1 MKDTKIISCK
11 ASTSISSILSSATAT
26 ARTLIES
33 KFPKGFFKHVHI
45 SDGLNEIQ
53 TEKDDFNRMSK
64 PTLIITPRYSTEN
77 GYMDLIP
84 RWQYTHQFMYTNK
97 RKNYNGVL
105 FDNINNIFMY
115 SIPDRIKLVFDF
127 KIKLPS
133 VQYAYNVMHVV
144 KQSFEVGGYTFLN
157 DVRLYTEIP
166 KLYTHIIAEEL
177 GLDKDNV
184 DDFNKLEGY
193 MLQNSYKGLVDKVN
207 LASGNRQFMYN
218 YSVNVL
224 MNFPDEPQFE
234 RNTNGH
240 VIDNAVVNFSAVFD
254 FWINS
259 NYILEIKS
267 ERKLDDY
274 PEIDVF
280 EDSNMKYEYLI
291 PTHFIKEH
299 LSENMHM
306 ILNKP
311 FVPDINEEVDELGF
325 GVILNKEL
333 KNVIKVIRDKGL
345 DLEKILEVKVLID
358 NRELD
363 KNLYDVDWKNYNLKT
378 HKPLSNVTY
387 VFLLYGDMKKIH
399 TINNLILEN
408 QLDKIDSL
416 GYDKV

>member
-1 MKDTKIISCK
+1 ML
-11 ASTSISSILSSATAT
+11 TSLLSSAYQAQAYLGQIQLFQKETVYRELKQKMTGGDLQAN
-26 ARTLIES
+26 
-33 KFPKGFFKHVHI
+33 FFKWL
-45 SDGLNEIQ
+45 LNLE
-53 TEKDDFNRMSK
+53 S
-64 PTLIITPRYSTEN
+64 L
-77 GYMDLIP
+77 
-84 RWQYTHQFMYTNK
+84 
-97 RKNYNGVL
+97 NYL
-105 FDNINNIFMY
+105 FDMKVLED
-115 SIPDRIKLVFDF
+115 SKLVVF
-127 KIKLPS
+127 
-133 VQYAYNVMHVV
+133 
-144 KQSFEVGGYTFLN
+144 
-157 DVRLYTEIP
+157 
-166 KLYTHIIAEEL
+166 
-177 GLDKDNV
+177 
-184 DDFNKLEGY
+184 DFNKLEDY

-267 ERKLDDY
+267 EKKLDDY

-345 DLEKILEVKVLID
+345 DLDKILEVKVLID